1 LIDIRK
7 QIQSPEK
14 PSVQKSRKTKK
25 SKFEKPSPN
34 PKIQLNQSPKPSPK
48 KTQPV
53 SIKSNRLKSKVQRKS
68 NPWENDEV

>member
-7 QIQSPEK
+7 QVQNPEK

-48 KTQPV
+48 KKATCIYQKQPFKIQ
-53 SIKSNRLKSKVQRKS
+53 SPKKVQSLGK
-68 NPWENDEV
+68 